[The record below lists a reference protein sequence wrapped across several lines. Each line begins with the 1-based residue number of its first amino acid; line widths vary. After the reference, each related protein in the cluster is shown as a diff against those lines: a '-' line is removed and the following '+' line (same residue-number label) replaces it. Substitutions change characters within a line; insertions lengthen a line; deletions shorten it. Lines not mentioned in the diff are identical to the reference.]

1 MLEMH
6 KHSRAANN
14 SPFGEA
20 ASLSPPWIAGGGRNE
35 WANESGSAVEKF
47 SKRIATGEGGS
58 WYGSAAALSLRIL
71 RREVK
76 AKSFR
81 ETRRGIES
89 PFPSAPLGSA
99 RLSSVTLRE
108 FFFAGPEETNTTG
121 DKFPRHP
128 RKLAVWDFGNRICYW
143 KPLRR
148 IENRIIQLFIVLYYI
163 HSVIN

>member
-20 ASLSPPWIAGGGRNE
+20 ASLSPPWIADGGRNE

-89 PFPSAPLGSA
+89 PFPSGPLGAA
-99 RLSSVTLRE
+99 RLGSVTLRE
-108 FFFAGPEETNTTG
+108 FFFAGPVEPIRPETNFLVTLENSRFNILEIAFAT
-121 DKFPRHP
+121 
-128 RKLAVWDFGNRICYW
+128 GNRSVASKIA
-143 KPLRR
+143 
-148 IENRIIQLFIVLYYI
+148 LFKY
-163 HSVIN
+163 